1 MFFKKRRIRKQIKE
15 SQTLKA
21 AEVAKVRARLNG
33 TNWMKVLNHIED
45 HKSYYAGGGLFVDLP
60 EGAFG
65 LHLSGR
71 VTEFSTG
78 VSQRLSPMEHRKVFE
93 VYKKYKGETG
103 FYRTNLAEL
112 EKKSGSR

>member
-71 VTEFSTG
+71 IVEFGTG
-78 VSQRLSPMEHRKVFE
+78 EVKKMTDAEHCKVFE

-103 FYRTNLAEL
+103 FYRTNLADFENG
-112 EKKSGSR
+112 E